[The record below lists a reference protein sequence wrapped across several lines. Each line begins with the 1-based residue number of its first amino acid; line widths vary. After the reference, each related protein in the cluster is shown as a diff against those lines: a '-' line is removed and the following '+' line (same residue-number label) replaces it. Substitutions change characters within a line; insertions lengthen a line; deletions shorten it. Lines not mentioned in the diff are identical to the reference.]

1 VDNFE
6 LLRNGV
12 LLDTGPLLL
21 MAFYGYKQGRYLSKI
36 GADIPA
42 QDLKGVCETIQ
53 AILSFVPRSVVT
65 SYVLAEFHSLARARG
80 SLDRSGIISLM
91 SDNIE
96 FFYKLDEFPVAKA
109 DVLSMKI
116 DRCLHLCF
124 TDTSLMIAALETSM
138 PVLTLD
144 RELRQYCNTQGIP
157 SLHLYYECYLC

>member
-1 VDNFE
+1 MDNFE

-53 AILSFVPRSVVT
+53 AILSLAPRSVVT
-65 SYVLAEFHSLARARG
+65 SYVLAEFHSLARVRG
-80 SLDRSGIISLM
+80 SLDRSGIISLI

-96 FFYKLDEFPVAKA
+96 FFHKLDEFAVTKA

-157 SLHLYYECYLC
+157 SLHLYYECYLR